1 MKIVIFLPQVCGEA
15 LDCYQS

>member
-1 MKIVIFLPQVCGEA
+1 MKIFTFLPQVCGEA